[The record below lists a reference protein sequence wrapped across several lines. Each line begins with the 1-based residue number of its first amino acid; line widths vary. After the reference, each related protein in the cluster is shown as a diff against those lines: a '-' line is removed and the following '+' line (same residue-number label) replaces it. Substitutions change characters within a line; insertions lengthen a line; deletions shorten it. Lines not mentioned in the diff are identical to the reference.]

1 MVRVAVATALAVGM
15 AVATRAALRGWL
27 GDVWAEYVALLV
39 VGASLSLAGA
49 WAGRGE
55 RKATQA
61 GSADAHPALPRERAS
76 A

>member
-1 MVRVAVATALAVGM
+1 MVRVAVAAALAMGLAVG
-15 AVATRAALRGWL
+15 ARAALRGWV

-55 RKATQA
+55 RRAMEA
-61 GSADAHPALPRERAS
+61 GTPDAHSPLTRERAS

>member
-1 MVRVAVATALAVGM
+1 MARVTVATALAVGL
-15 AVATRAALRGWL
+15 AVGARAALRGWV

-39 VGASLSLAGA
+39 LGVCLSLAGA

-55 RKATQA
+55 KRAAEA
-61 GSADAHPALPRERAS
+61 GSPDPHALLSRERAS

>member
-1 MVRVAVATALAVGM
+1 MVRVAVATALAVALAAG
-15 AVATRAALRGWL
+15 TRMALRGWV

-55 RKATQA
+55 KRAAEA
-61 GSADAHPALPRERAS
+61 GSPDAHSHLQHERAS